1 MKKFVF
7 SLLFLVVLLV
17 FLGCGGGYVQENSSM
32 EEALFVVE
40 HNTEA
45 YARTLFYSRVS
56 VKYINSQGVVTNCFP
71 VAFHPTFADSIE
83 TPFSHIVLI
92 ERNNAT
98 FWVVL
103 LNDCRP
109 PQIVG
114 DYPVAG
120 GRVYE

>member
-1 MKKFVF
+1 MLFKKWRKFEEICLFFTVF
-7 SLLFLVVLLV
+7 GCFAGV
-17 FLGCGGGYVQENSSM
+17 FGCGGGYVQENSSM

-83 TPFSHIVLI
+83 TPFSHIVLLNVI
-92 ERNNAT
+92 M
-98 FWVVL
+98 L
-103 LNDCRP
+103 LF
-109 PQIVG
+109 G
-114 DYPVAG
+114 
-120 GRVYE
+120 